1 MEQEREFARKLVSD
15 GKKDRALL
23 LLKKKKR
30 MEKTLL
36 DLDGKLEVLEKMVS
50 DIEFAQIE
58 IKLIDG
64 LKSGNE
70 ALKHL
75 NQLLSVE
82 NVEEILSETKEAA
95 ERQQEISNLLV
106 AGGSFTAEDE
116 SDLEQELQQLVAAEV
131 KLPDVPNH
139 EIESVEEE
147 TEAKEPAPVRR
158 KEKSETKEKV
168 ALAAE

>member
-1 MEQEREFARKLVSD
+1 
-15 GKKDRALL
+15 
-23 LLKKKKR
+23 

-58 IKLIDG
+58 VKLIDG

-116 SDLEQELQQLVAAEV
+116 DDLEQELQQLVAAEV
-131 KLPDVPNH
+131 KLPDVPKH
-139 EIESVEEE
+139 EIESLEEE
-147 TEAKEPAPVRR
+147 PETKESAPVER
-158 KEKSETKEKV
+158 KEKAKTKEKV
-168 ALAAE
+168 ALAAD